1 MARLAATRLRDGGI
15 DPGPLLEQAGL
26 TSAQVADIGAWVDA
40 GQQVRFLNLA
50 ADALPDTMLG
60 FHLAREFDIRQAG
73 MLYFVLA
80 SSPTLGEA
88 FSRVARYSAVANE
101 SITLSTVSGNGTG
114 LRFGYSGVPRHLD
127 RHQIEFWITA
137 FVRICRHLSEA
148 DLRPVRISVIH
159 PRFHGSEA
167 LEDFLRCK
175 VSFHADPGEID
186 EVVFASGVEALLV
199 RKADPYLSRV
209 LVSQCEQATA
219 KQVRVNGSLR
229 QRVENEI
236 AQALPHG
243 RALMDDVAG
252 TLGMSKRTL
261 ARHLSEEGVGY
272 MEILDA
278 VRLDMAQHYLR
289 DTDLPISEIA
299 WLLGYAETS
308 AFTNSFRRWTGST
321 PRHVRKPIDDNPR
334 TGSATP
340 HR

>member
-1 MARLAATRLRDGGI
+1 MTRLAAARLGDAGI

-26 TSAQVADIGAWVDA
+26 TPAQVADTGAWVDA
-40 GQQVRFLNLA
+40 GRQVSFLNLA

-60 FHLAREFDIRQAG
+60 FHLALDFDIRQAG

-88 FSRVARYSAVANE
+88 FSRVTRYSAVANE
-101 SITLSTVSGNGTG
+101 SITLSAVPGNGAG

-127 RHQIEFWITA
+127 RHQMEFWITA
-137 FVRICRHLSEA
+137 LVRICRHLSRT
-148 DLRPVRISVIH
+148 DLRPVRVCVTH

-175 VSFHADPGEID
+175 VSFQADPGEVD
-186 EVVFASGVEALLV
+186 EIVFASRVDALPV
-199 RKADPYLSRV
+199 READPYLSRV
-209 LVSQCEQATA
+209 MVSQCEQATA
-219 KQVRVNGSLR
+219 RHARVRGSLR

-243 RALMDDVAG
+243 RALMDEVAR
-252 TLGMSKRTL
+252 TMGMSKRTL
-261 ARHLSEEGVGY
+261 ARHLSAEGISY
-272 MEILDA
+272 MEILEG
-278 VRLDMAQHYLR
+278 VRLDMAEHYLR
-289 DTDLPISEIA
+289 NSDIPISEIA

-321 PRHVRKPIDDNPR
+321 PRHVRN
-334 TGSATP
+334 A
-340 HR
+340 H